1 MCLMT
6 GTRGTFASR
15 AWHGCRGCRVR
26 RPATSGA
33 RLLSETPEAQR
44 KRRSAPENAEQALKV
59 GKKQDVEFTVETLVG
74 EMRLKPGRY
83 VLQHRVDGS
92 DHFVHFTEV
101 AKAVPASGTGGG
113 ATKAHPGEVKCG
125 LEPLEKKVKQTTV
138 YMAEEGEA
146 RRVTKVLIRGENVAH
161 VF

>member
-1 MCLMT
+1 MQAK
-6 GTRGTFASR
+6 RFAPTMIAAVSGLLWT
-15 AWHGCRGCRVR
+15 AAAGAAAQHQHAPPAHS
-26 RPATSGA
+26 RPAERA
-33 RLLSETPEAQR
+33 
-44 KRRSAPENAEQALKV
+44 SAPEKAEDMLKV
-59 GKKQDVEFTVETLVG
+59 GKQGDVEFAVETLVG
-74 EMRLKPGRY
+74 EMRLNPGRY
-83 VLQHRVDGS
+83 VLEHRVDGS

-101 AKAVPASGTGGG
+101 AKPVSPGAMGGG

-138 YMAEEGEA
+138 YTAKEGEA